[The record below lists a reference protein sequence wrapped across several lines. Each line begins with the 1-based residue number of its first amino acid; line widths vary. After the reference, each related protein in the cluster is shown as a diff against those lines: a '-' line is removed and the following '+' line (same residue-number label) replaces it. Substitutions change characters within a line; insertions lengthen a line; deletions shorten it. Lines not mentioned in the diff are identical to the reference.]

1 MSDFI
6 RPIRPKQR
14 NMSIFDKK
22 YIMKH
27 LLILFA
33 FTLLSCGAKTLNKEE
48 KKTDSTSTNSQ
59 VLKQEIKTNSE
70 QKTTTEQTT
79 NSSKTSADKSKELG
93 FEAEPID
100 PTKQSS
106 VTDKNGVVTTFTN
119 ARIKTKTLYKD
130 VLIKDTLS
138 EQKVSELTA
147 KLEQSES
154 LLFEKDNEIKLLK
167 KELDKSKTQEQYSI
181 FKETWF
187 WLILL
192 LLLLI
197 GYLAYRKY
205 KGTLKFPLL

>member
-1 MSDFI
+1 
-6 RPIRPKQR
+6 
-14 NMSIFDKK
+14 
-22 YIMKH
+22 MKH
-27 LLILFA
+27 LLILIA

-48 KKTDSTSTNSQ
+48 KKIDSTSTNSQ

-70 QKTTTEQTT
+70 QKTTTEQTI

-154 LLFEKDNEIKLLK
+154 LLLEKDNEIKLLK

-205 KGTLKFPLL
+205 KGTLKFPLF